1 MLAPPITVR
10 LKPDTTDVTS
20 GCWPLIGATLE
31 QPRQVRA
38 AVMRPS
44 VVAIG
49 LGLAAGL
56 TATLGAGRWL
66 TSLLYGVTPTDPA
79 TLAIVRS
86 ILSATGLAAATLAA
100 ARVLRTDPA
109 PVLRAEGPARP
120 HFPLP
125 PKVRPLESAG
135 LLHIHALT
143 CRCASRSV

>member
-1 MLAPPITVR
+1 M
-10 LKPDTTDVTS
+10 
-20 GCWPLIGATLE
+20 
-31 QPRQVRA
+31 RA

-79 TLAIVRS
+79 TLVIVLS

-109 PVLRAEGPARP
+109 PVLRAEGPGASAFPFAAEGQAARIGGSSSHSCP
-120 HFPLP
+120 YLP
-125 PKVRPLESAG
+125 VRVSV
-135 LLHIHALT
+135 
-143 CRCASRSV
+143 RMKSSRRLAPAAWARSTVRATRS